1 MHCCYTIRCILHV
14 FSFPINNKV
23 LVCFPLIVIGL
34 LDLITTLL
42 GVLFFGAVEINPL
55 FSALVQ
61 TNILVFV
68 GVKSSVVFVTGFLF
82 YKGASIVEV
91 SIGERK
97 LETRLFEIGY
107 LASMTLLVLIVT
119 NNVLTILQLL

>member
-1 MHCCYTIRCILHV
+1 LHV